1 MLNKCLFLRQ
11 RSKKGQLYYYCT
23 NCQKKGIIKQN
34 ECYICELK
42 EYKQYKKMQNK
53 TKKSINLEKN
63 RYSILTHN
71 LEKCYLCPNKKDDI
85 HEIYAGSKRIISIKN
100 GFCIPI
106 CRKCHSKIQNNE
118 EKMLKLKIECQKKY
132 EESHSREEFMKMVGK
147 NYL

>member
-1 MLNKCLFLRQ
+1 MK
-11 RSKKGQLYYYCT
+11 
-23 NCQKKGIIKQN
+23 
-34 ECYICELK
+34 
-42 EYKQYKKMQNK
+42 NK
-53 TKKSINLEKN
+53 TKKCINLEKN
-63 RYSILTHN
+63 RYSILTN
-71 LEKCYLCPNKKDDI
+71 SLEKCYLCPNKKDDI

-106 CRKCHSKIQNNE
+106 CRKCHSEIQSNE